1 MSSHRDIS
9 LRAFYFCR
17 MDLSTLRNRFARTQD
32 IPVMAINKLS
42 RKKLV
47 NGMLSN
53 EFGPEAVI
61 DYVAQCMAWNKDKAF
76 VEGADLNV

>member
-1 MSSHRDIS
+1 MSLHRENYIS
-9 LRAFYFCR
+9 QRAFYFYR

-32 IPVMAINKLS
+32 IPFMAINKLS
-42 RKKLV
+42 RRKLV

-61 DYVAQCMAWNKDKAF
+61 EYVSQCIAWNKDKAF
-76 VEGADLNV
+76 VEGTQ